1 MLSELNPDKVCFI
14 IVKAR
19 EFDAETAAP
28 IGDSSDASDDKFVGI
43 LTDQSESAAKAE
55 AEGLIAALNVD
66 EQNELIA
73 LMLVGRGDFGAEEW
87 TDALAEAQDR
97 PQTSAAAY
105 LLGIPTVGDFLEEG
119 LSTFGFSCE
128 DMERDHL

>member
-28 IGDSSDASDDKFVGI
+28 IGDSSDASDDRFVGI
-43 LTDQSESAAKAE
+43 LTDQSNSAAQAE
-55 AEGLIAALNVD
+55 LTGFIGALDED
-66 EQNELIA
+66 EQSELIA
-73 LMLVGRGDFGAEEW
+73 LMLVGRGDFGADEW
-87 TDALAEAQDR
+87 ADAVAESKNR
-97 PQTSAAAY
+97 PQPSTAAY

-119 LSTFGFSCE
+119 LSAFGLSC
-128 DMERDHL
+128 DDVERGHL

>member
-28 IGDSSDASDDKFVGI
+28 IGDASDASDDGFVGI
-43 LTDQSESAAKAE
+43 LTDQPNSAAKAE
-55 AEGLIAALNVD
+55 LEGFIGALDED
-66 EQNELIA
+66 EQTELVA

-87 TDALAEAQDR
+87 SDAMSEAKGR
-97 PQTSAAAY
+97 PQPTTAAY

-128 DMERDHL
+128 DMERGRL

>member
-28 IGDSSDASDDKFVGI
+28 IGDSSGASDDRFVGI
-43 LTDQSESAAKAE
+43 LTDQSDSAAKAE
-55 AEGLIAALNVD
+55 LEGMVDALNED
-66 EQNELIA
+66 EQNELVA
-73 LMLVGRGDFGAEEW
+73 LLLVGRGDFGPEEW
-87 TDALAEAQDR
+87 AEAIAEAKGR
-97 PQTSAAAY
+97 PQMSAAAY

-119 LSTFGFSCE
+119 LSTFGLSC
-128 DMERDHL
+128 DDVERGRL